1 MVIQV
6 LDVVFEVF
14 DQIGQW
20 ITGMLDSLTGIF
32 WHTNAEGIGE
42 LTFLGV
48 LALCGLG
55 FSVVFLIIG
64 IIQRFLH
71 FRG

>member
-1 MVIQV
+1 MSLLTAILSVFSDVGSWIIQ
-6 LDVVFEVF
+6 
-14 DQIGQW
+14 
-20 ITGMLDSLTGIF
+20 SLSDLQSIF
-32 WHTNAEGIGE
+32 WTVSDGAVE

-48 LALCGLG
+48 LAVATLG

-64 IIQRFLH
+64 VIQRFLH